1 MRTVVLC
8 CRTDL
13 GTVVR
18 MGTKKELEPV
28 DHAVAEILAEAVE
41 KSGLSYRDIR
51 EATGISINRI
61 GIILRKVP
69 PPATVGEIDAI
80 AENAGLSV
88 VDVITE
94 ASARV
99 SEQNADV
106 VAFPFNPESVAAM
119 KHKKY
124 GPKDQLEGE
133 TD

>member
-1 MRTVVLC
+1 
-8 CRTDL
+8 
-13 GTVVR
+13 

-61 GIILRKVP
+61 GIILRQVP

-80 AENAGLSV
+80 AENTGMSV

-99 SEQNADV
+99 GEQNADIV
-106 VAFPFNPESVAAM
+106 EFSFKPESVAAM